1 MIHSKPNVLIAPH
14 AGMDPANRRSVWEM
28 ISKAKKGR
36 SIVLTTHF
44 MDEADILSD
53 RIGIINGGK
62 MVATGTSLFLKQN
75 LGTGY
80 RLTYEVCNGETADQV
95 RTSIQTMIPSLD
107 LISVAPS
114 TNIDGNQVFKYH
126 VPQGL
131 ESKFAPLLREL
142 SNLGCIGI
150 EMEMTT
156 LEDVFLKL
164 GGENTTSDSDDDFE
178 DNTNNNT
185 EDTDSNGDHLIQRP
199 QEDQEMDDIWGD
211 LGEKLSLN
219 FIQKVWI
226 AAKVNIIRK
235 ARDKQ
240 YLIFV
245 VLLPIV
251 YGIVGF
257 GLSYA
262 FERQASTVI
271 SPLPIALSAASMGH
285 PLPTFDPAVYGIAPS
300 VDIGDGVVWEEEV
313 PTSPDGFLSPPTGTY
328 FLGGPLGNG
337 TLMYNSSLT
346 FSVPLL
352 SGLLAN
358 YTLAEESPGTSILG
372 YLSPLDYTDNSILA
386 VSYM

>member
-1 MIHSKPNVLIAPH
+1 
-14 AGMDPANRRSVWEM
+14 MDPANRRSVWEM

-80 RLTYEVCNGETADQV
+80 RLTYEVCNGEPADQV
-95 RTSIQTMIPSLD
+95 RTSVQTMIPSLD

-114 TNIDGNQVFKYH
+114 TNINGSQVFKYH

-131 ESKFAPLLREL
+131 ESKFSPLLREL
-142 SNLGCIGI
+142 SNLGCSSI

-164 GGENTTSDSDDDFE
+164 GGENTTSDSDDDFDANAN
-178 DNTNNNT
+178 DNNDNM
-185 EDTDSNGDHLIQRP
+185 DSNEDHLIQRP
-199 QEDQEMDDIWGD
+199 QEDHEMDDIWGD

-226 AAKVNIIRK
+226 AAKVNVIRK

-240 YLIFV
+240 YLFFV
-245 VLLPIV
+245 VFLPIV

-262 FERQASTVI
+262 FERQASTVV
-271 SPLPIALSAASMGH
+271 SPLPIALSAAAMGH
-285 PLPTFDPAVYGIAPS
+285 PSSTFDPAVYGIAS
-300 VDIGDGVVWEEEV
+300 VDVGDGVVWEEEV
-313 PTSPDGFLSPPTGTY
+313 PTSPDGFLSPPAGTY
-328 FLGGPLGNG
+328 FLGGVLGNG

-358 YTLAEESPGTSILG
+358 HTLAEESPGTSILG

-386 VSYM
+386 LSYT

>member
-1 MIHSKPNVLIAPH
+1 
-14 AGMDPANRRSVWEM
+14 MDPANRRSVWEM

-62 MVATGTSLFLKQN
+62 IVATGTSLFLKQN

-80 RLTYEVCNGETADQV
+80 RLTYEVCNGEIADQV
-95 RTSIQTMIPSLD
+95 RASIQTMIPSLD

-114 TNIDGNQVFKYH
+114 TNINGNQVFKYH

-131 ESKFAPLLREL
+131 ESRFSPLLREL
-142 SNLGCIGI
+142 SNLGCTGI
-150 EMEMTT
+150 EIEMTT

-164 GGENTTSDSDDDFE
+164 GGENTSIDSDDDFDGN
-178 DNTNNNT
+178 DNDN
-185 EDTDSNGDHLIQRP
+185 DRDSNDERVLQQP

-235 ARDKQ
+235 ARNKQ

-245 VLLPIV
+245 VFLPIA
-251 YGIVGF
+251 YGLVGF
-257 GLSYA
+257 GLSYL
-262 FERQASTVI
+262 FERKAGTVI
-271 SPLPIALSAASMGH
+271 SPGPIALSAAATGH
-285 PLPTFDPAVYGIAPS
+285 PSPNFNPAVYGLVTPS
-300 VDIGDGVVWEEEV
+300 VNIGDGVVWEEEV
-313 PTSPDGFLSPPTGTY
+313 PTSPDDFLSPPTGTY
-328 FLGGPLGNG
+328 FLGGPLNG

-372 YLSPLDYTDNSILA
+372 YLAPLDYIDPSLLSL
-386 VSYM
+386 SYM

>member
-1 MIHSKPNVLIAPH
+1 LKTNLFLIAPH
-14 AGMDPANRRSVWEM
+14 AGMDPTNRRSVWEM

-114 TNIDGNQVFKYH
+114 TNENGNQVFKYH

-131 ESKFAPLLREL
+131 ESNFSHLLREL
-142 SNLGCIGI
+142 SNLGCTGI

-164 GGENTTSDSDDDFE
+164 GGENTTTDFDDDFD
-178 DNTNNNT
+178 DNDNANAN
-185 EDTDSNGDHLIQRP
+185 DMDSNEEHLIQRT
-199 QEDQEMDDIWGD
+199 QKDQEMDDIWGD

-226 AAKVNIIRK
+226 AAKVNVIRK
-235 ARDKQ
+235 ARNKQ

-245 VLLPIV
+245 VFLPIV
-251 YGIVGF
+251 YGIAGF

-262 FERQASTVI
+262 FERKAGTVVY
-271 SPLPIALSAASMGH
+271 PVPIALSAAAMGH
-285 PLPTFDPAVYGIAPS
+285 PLPTFDLAVYGIATPS
-300 VDIGDGVVWEEEV
+300 VGIEDGVVWEEEV

-358 YTLAEESPGTSILG
+358 HTLAEESPGTSILG
-372 YLSPLDYTDNSILA
+372 YLAPLDYTDNSILA
-386 VSYM
+386 LSYM